1 MRKESFLKRKK
12 LSFLIVYVYMSVG
25 AHRGQKRMSDS
36 LGLMVVT
43 LTDGCECPIQIKV
56 LLASEPPLLT
66 TPHAQYLTS
75 PYQAVPTSLVRSPSV
90 GFLSQA
96 CWSVCQVSCC
106 GQVLCKR
113 SHAPPAVSLKGWQ
126 SRVRSLDRKFY
137 HVCLRSSSSHH
148 SSALSTFSC
157 SAPPDRHIPPR
168 PSMLA
173 SSQMN
178 QPLLFLLSKW
188 IFPEV

>member
-1 MRKESFLKRKK
+1 MRKDNFLERKNK
-12 LSFLIVYVYMSVG
+12 PSLLIAYVYMSVG
-25 AHRGQKRMSDS
+25 AHRGQKRVSDS

-43 LTDGCECPIQIKV
+43 LTNGCECPIQIKV

-66 TPHAQYLTS
+66 PPHTQCLTS
-75 PYQAVPTSLVRSPSV
+75 LYQEVPTSLVRSPSV

-126 SRVRSLDRKFY
+126 SKVRSPNRKFC

-148 SSALSTFSC
+148 SSALSTFSR
-157 SAPPDRHIPPR
+157 SAPTDHHTPP
-168 PSMLA
+168 P
-173 SSQMN
+173 QG
-178 QPLLFLLSKW
+178 LLC
-188 IFPEV
+188 